1 MNERNDLISQEDL
14 NSEKNVINHSVTLDI
29 SKCKGCTNCIKRC
42 PTEAIRVRDDH
53 AQIENKRCIDCGE
66 CIRTCPYKAKKAIYD
81 KFEDFADYKYK
92 IALPAPALYGQFD
105 ELTDMDYLLTALIEY
120 GFDEVFEVARA
131 AEIAS
136 EYTRKFLAEKPD
148 FPRPVI
154 SSACPVIV
162 RLIGIRYPLL
172 KDQILPILAP
182 IEIAARLAKKEAIE
196 KHPELS
202 PDDICVL
209 FISPCP
215 AKVSYVKSPLG
226 TGKSAVNGA
235 LSISDLYFKLR
246 AEISSIKDPYVDCKS
261 GIIGISWASTGGEAK
276 ALLNDKYLAADGIDN
291 VIKVLDEIDN
301 GNIRNIDFV
310 ELNACNGGCVGG
322 VLNIENPYI
331 AKARLQTLRRFLPVS
346 LNRETPDG
354 ESLGWDQ
361 AVDYGYVSTLDSD
374 RRIAMRKMRE
384 IEEIY
389 ARLPQIDCGSCGAPT
404 CRALAEDIVK
414 GRARIENCVIV
425 MKNRLAEFCR
435 RHSEIDPDE
444 LGIPEIFGETTPDN
458 NTKNSEENI

>member
-1 MNERNDLISQEDL
+1 MLHERSGKM
-14 NSEKNVINHSVTLDI
+14 SENTYKNTGVNHSVMLDI

-42 PTEAIRVRDDH
+42 PTEAIRVRDNH
-53 AQIENKRCIDCGE
+53 AQIEDGLCIDCGE

-81 KFEDFADYKYK
+81 KFEDFENYKYK

-105 ELTDMDYLLTALIEY
+105 ELTDMDYLLTALVEC

-136 EYTRKFLAEKPD
+136 EYTRKFLEKND
-148 FPRPVI
+148 ETAFPRPVI

-172 KDQILPILAP
+172 VDQILPILAP
-182 IEIAARLAKKEAIE
+182 IEMAARMAKKEALE

-202 PDDICVL
+202 ESDICVL

-215 AKVSYVKSPLG
+215 AKISYVKSPLG
-226 TGKSAVNGA
+226 TGKSAVDGA
-235 LSISDLYFKLR
+235 LSISDFYFKLR
-246 AEISSIKDPYVDCKS
+246 SKINAIKEAYIDSKS

-276 ALLNDKYLAADGIDN
+276 ALFNEKYLAADGIEN

-301 GNIRNIDFV
+301 GNIRNLDFV
-310 ELNACNGGCVGG
+310 ELNACSGGCVGG

-331 AKARLQTLRRFLPVS
+331 AKARLQTLKRYLPVS
-346 LNRETPDG
+346 LNRDKISDENYDWD
-354 ESLGWDQ
+354 EQISYRCVSSL
-361 AVDYGYVSTLDSD
+361 SSD
-374 RRIAMRKMRE
+374 RKEAMRKVRD
-384 IEEIY
+384 IEEI
-389 ARLPQIDCGSCGAPT
+389 AAKLPQIDCGSCGAPT

-444 LGIPEIFGETTPDN
+444 LGFAETFGETTPDGN
-458 NTKNSEENI
+458 ERK